1 MKLDLSTSTNS
12 RQLHK
17 YYSLKVIDLLTFPFA
32 NHFANYYAVISTDEK

>member
-1 MKLDLSTSTNS
+1 MKLDLSTSS

-17 YYSLKVIDLLTFPFA
+17 YYSLKMIDLLTFPFA